1 MDFIFI
7 EGFRVEARVGIYPHE
22 RQAPQLVEIDL
33 KLGLPNGAGK
43 RDDIKD
49 TICYETATRRI
60 REFLLE
66 THVDLL
72 ETLGTRLI
80 SLLFE
85 EFGAPWAQISIF
97 KPGILS
103 DVKRVGIHME
113 RKREE

>member
-22 RQAPQLVEIDL
+22 RQAPQPVEIDL
-33 KLGLPNGAGK
+33 KMGLPDGAEK

-66 THVDLL
+66 AHIDLL
-72 ETLGTRLI
+72 ETLGARLI
-80 SLLFE
+80 SLLIE
-85 EFGAPWAQISIF
+85 EFGAPWVQVSIF
-97 KPGILS
+97 KPGILP
-103 DVKRVGIHME
+103 DVKRVGVHME
-113 RKREE
+113 RKRDE